1 MMTTPLVLKLGGAL
15 LDNEAALEQLFQVLT
30 DYRTTVAR
38 PLILVHG
45 GGCFVDD
52 LLAKMNIVS
61 EKNNGLR
68 ITPASDIGYIAG
80 ALAGTANKVLMA
92 QGIKRGAK
100 VVGLSLSDGGITQVV
115 QADLELGSV
124 GYCEAGNPELL
135 QNLLG
140 SGFLPIISSI
150 GIDVKGQLLNVNA
163 DQAATAICETLG
175 ADLVMLSDVEGILDA
190 DMKLIKTI
198 NAVQAQQL
206 ITAGVINGG
215 MEVKVK
221 AALKAAK
228 SLNREVKLASWKV
241 PDRLLALLNGNA
253 EGTTVSFK

>member
-1 MMTTPLVLKLGGAL
+1 MTTPLVLKLGGAL
-15 LDNEAALEQLFQVLT
+15 LDNEAALEQLFQALT
-30 DYRTTVAR
+30 EYQTAVAR

-61 EKNNGLR
+61 EKKNGLR
-68 ITPASDIGYIAG
+68 ITPHSDIGYIAG
-80 ALAGTANKVLMA
+80 ALDGTANKVLMA
-92 QGIKRGAK
+92 QGIKRGTK
-100 VVGLSLSDGGITQVV
+100 VVGLSLSDAGITQVI
-115 QADLELGSV
+115 QADLELGAV
-124 GYCEAGNPELL
+124 GYCEAGDPELID
-135 QNLLG
+135 NLLNA
-140 SGFLPIISSI
+140 GFLPIISSI
-150 GIDVKGQLLNVNA
+150 GIDVKGQLLNINA

-190 DMKLIKTI
+190 DMQLIKTM
-198 NAVQAQQL
+198 NSVEAQQL

-241 PDRLLALLNGNA
+241 PERLVALLQGNA
-253 EGTTVSFK
+253 EGTTVSL